1 MVLIN
6 GLTIDEIN
14 AALIALQRSKTEV
27 VGGEK
32 HTTVQNIS
40 VNNTG
45 GGSGTDFTPQIL
57 QLQRKDQE
65 LQGGIDA
72 LDTRVTDLENTLSSL
87 TDNEIDYLEWD
98 ERTRTLY
105 VYTTDGEEY
114 SVDLPSE
121 TVTLSVVNNNV
132 LRFTMGVGETNA
144 PQIVDVT
151 LPFIRS
157 AEKGVA
163 GGVATLDASGRVP
176 YSQLPESAMEFKG
189 EWDASTNTPHLE
201 DGTGTNGD
209 FYIVSVGGTVN
220 FGTQAEPRL
229 ITFYPNDRVLFDGS
243 ADEWKRLPAGQVIS
257 VNGQSGVVVL
267 DATNINY
274 NSNTTVKQAI
284 DSKAD
289 ASDVVQSD
297 WTEADSSDPAFIKN
311 KIPIWITTGQAD
323 DNMSPI
329 DSVTDGS
336 MRPITSNAVYDAFS
350 QYNYPTIKETD
361 ANNCTTVINTVR
373 AYELPTTASNIP
385 NSNYAWNIIVTRND
399 HNNAHRITQL
409 AQGQSG
415 QNTELYIRG
424 GASANG
430 INWTWGNWV
439 KVTTTADIVDSV
451 TANNMQSVTSN
462 AVANRLGYFNVDAG
476 YFITDAM
483 KTIIR
488 NSFNNA
494 SQYSPFTG
502 YTSTGYEGYWIG
514 FRNATTGVGYFM
526 TRNLL
531 IGFYLDADSFRQK
544 YILTF

>member
-105 VYTTDGEEY
+105 VYTVDGEEY

-151 LPFIRS
+151 LPFVRS

-201 DGTGTNGD
+201 DGMGTNGD
-209 FYIVSVGGTVN
+209 FYIVSAGGTVN
-220 FGTQAEPRL
+220 VGTQAEPRL

-243 ADEWKRLPAGQVIS
+243 TDEWKRLPAGQVIS

-274 NSNTTVKQAI
+274 DSNTTVKQAI

-297 WTEADSSDPAFIKN
+297 WTETDSSDPAFIKN

-336 MRPITSNAVYDAFS
+336 MRPITSNAVYDKIAS
-350 QYNYPTIKETD
+350 LDVASVGGSGKYIEAISETD
-361 ANNCTTVINTVR
+361 GKISATVQNIADTV
-373 AYELPTTASNIP
+373 A
-385 NSNYAWNIIVTRND
+385 V
-399 HNNAHRITQL
+399 
-409 AQGQSG
+409 
-415 QNTELYIRG
+415 
-424 GASANG
+424 
-430 INWTWGNWV
+430 
-439 KVTTTADIVDSV
+439 
-451 TANNMQSVTSN
+451 NNMQSVTSN
-462 AVANRLGYFNVDAG
+462 AVYGAIGGKSIKYKDIEFTLANMTFTYLSQQGRQFYYCNLPTSNYFTSNQ
-476 YFITDAM
+476 ILL
-483 KTIIR
+483 
-488 NSFNNA
+488 NA
-494 SQYSPFTG
+494 CIV
-502 YTSTGYEGYWIG
+502 YWSG
-514 FRNATTGVGYFM
+514 TP
-526 TRNLL
+526 LL
-531 IGFYLDADSFRQK
+531 IVQFDNNTSS
-544 YILTF
+544 LTFQTNKGTFESGAWCKVRYLYIET

>member
-144 PQIVDVT
+144 PQVVDVT

-209 FYIVSVGGTVN
+209 FYIVSTGGTVN

-229 ITFYPNDRVLFDGS
+229 ITFYPNDRVLYDGS
-243 ADEWKRLPAGQVIS
+243 AEEWKRLPAGQVIS

-274 NSNTTVKQAI
+274 DSNTTVKQAI

-297 WTEADSSDPAFIKN
+297 WTETDSSDPAFIKN

-336 MRPITSNAVYDAFS
+336 MRPITSNAVYDKIAS
-350 QYNYPTIKETD
+350 LDVSSVGGSGKYIEAISETD
-361 ANNCTTVINTVR
+361 GKISATVQNIADTV
-373 AYELPTTASNIP
+373 A
-385 NSNYAWNIIVTRND
+385 V
-399 HNNAHRITQL
+399 
-409 AQGQSG
+409 
-415 QNTELYIRG
+415 
-424 GASANG
+424 
-430 INWTWGNWV
+430 
-439 KVTTTADIVDSV
+439 
-451 TANNMQSVTSN
+451 NNMQSVTSN
-462 AVANRLGYFNVDAG
+462 AVAVQFSEVRKGTSQLNMVQRTSGDYVMHWAKIFSFTMGRQFSSSACVFDIIVHSVTHGGYVHGWWAG
-476 YFITDAM
+476 YTQVVSNPYVWNKADKMNGNSLYYGKTVQTDGSVTIDIWVPTFSDNYCWMLLGLKSFHAVTVYNTPSLITDVSGLTA
-483 KTIIR
+483 
-488 NSFNNA
+488 FN
-494 SQYSPFTG
+494 
-502 YTSTGYEGYWIG
+502 
-514 FRNATTGVGYFM
+514 
-526 TRNLL
+526 
-531 IGFYLDADSFRQK
+531 
-544 YILTF
+544 